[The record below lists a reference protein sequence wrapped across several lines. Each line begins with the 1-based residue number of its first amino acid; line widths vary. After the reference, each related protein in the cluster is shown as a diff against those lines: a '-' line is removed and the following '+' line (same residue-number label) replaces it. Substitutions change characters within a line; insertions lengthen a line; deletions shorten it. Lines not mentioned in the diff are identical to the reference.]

1 MKEYHNKMRKHI
13 MRGIV
18 LLIIAVFC
26 LFFVDSKF
34 YAVACFSF
42 AASQF
47 VFAYSDIKE
56 QGYVDRYGDPTK
68 EDYDEERAERMMEED
83 AKRSAER
90 KLRRMAESDNEEM
103 AAHAKKLLVQDE
115 FRKKQELTGSDA
127 ADAADVTDA
136 TDAAASMSE
145 DRIAAEEEPVWA
157 EGKPEVDVDAELVS
171 VDE

>member
-103 AAHAKKLLVQDE
+103 AAHAKKILVQDE
-115 FRKKQELTGSDA
+115 FRKKQELTGSEDA
-127 ADAADVTDA
+127 DA

>member
-1 MKEYHNKMRKHI
+1 MNEYHNKMRKHV

-47 VFAYSDIKE
+47 VFAYSDLKE
-56 QGYVDRYGDPTK
+56 KEYVDRYGDPTK
-68 EDYDEERAERMMEED
+68 DDYDEDHAERLMAAD
-83 AKRSAER
+83 AKMNAEA
-90 KLRRMAESDNEEM
+90 KLRRMAESDNEEK
-103 AAHAKKLLVQDE
+103 AEHAKRVLMQDE
-115 FRKKQELTGSDA
+115 FRHQRELAEPAAEENTISQE
-127 ADAADVTDA
+127 VK
-136 TDAAASMSE
+136 SE
-145 DRIAAEEEPVWA
+145 TMAAAEEEPVWA
-157 EGKPEVDVDAELVS
+157 EGKPEVDVDAELIG